1 MTITGR
7 RSTVR
12 ARSQCR
18 APCQVSLKASAHSC
32 FVLFMLTP
40 CGYPTRRPLMG
51 CLMNI
56 GDATPETP
64 RISELLCSTV
74 LRLEWDCAGSDGC
87 LCVRTS
93 PQTVRK
99 RSTAVNGQEER
110 SCSSGPISQLLPT
123 VAGHAGSV
131 PGLQADS
138 SPALALAGT
147 GRRRLRHDGVEVP
160 VPPVRIGRQM
170 TGGTALPPRRRL
182 NGGRAVIVYRCRW
195 VEHNLS
201 R

>member
-32 FVLFMLTP
+32 FVLFMLAP

-64 RISELLCSTV
+64 RISVVALFHRVAS
-74 LRLEWDCAGSDGC
+74 RLDCAGSDGC

-93 PQTVRK
+93 PQTVD
-99 RSTAVNGQEER
+99 S
-110 SCSSGPISQLLPT
+110 P
-123 VAGHAGSV
+123 
-131 PGLQADS
+131 QA
-138 SPALALAGT
+138 
-147 GRRRLRHDGVEVP
+147 
-160 VPPVRIGRQM
+160 
-170 TGGTALPPRRRL
+170 L
-182 NGGRAVIVYRCRW
+182 NGCQRSRRAFLELRP
-195 VEHNLS
+195 
-201 R
+201 